1 MESRDKPQSQ
11 VPPSDQAMSE
21 GDTIISAWNP
31 TGDGQ
36 EQREQQQQQAQQQ
49 TQPRMSRRV
58 CAACR
63 RRKVGCDKKQPCQ
76 HCSKSGTECVYP
88 PDNNPDAQQML
99 RDTRL
104 LEQLHRLEPMFKT
117 LVSCME
123 QGTLPPSVLNSVLPQ
138 SQPDPKNMPPTP
150 PMPPHSVGSG
160 GTGNQPGY
168 RLVGNES
175 HATQQTPS
183 PLQQSHS
190 PLQDTDSTS
199 SLQLNPANTAS
210 ASGEGSREASGS
222 AWSPYGTLMG
232 KLVRDDGRQRYV
244 SGAFWEALHTEVGKL
259 PHDMDEAVV
268 SDDDDSE
275 CEESPPA
282 SGLESLQYA
291 PIFNTCAQKI
301 GPDSPHLPQH
311 QRLKAWKLFKENVH
325 PVATILHIPS
335 VEQMVLEAIQDPR
348 DLKPPLEA
356 LLFVIYFGAVNS
368 LSSDDCKLQFGVQQ
382 STLLAKLRRGADS
395 ALSRSRLMETDD
407 MLTLQTFVV
416 YLVLLRSRDPTYSW
430 NMTGLAVRLAQ
441 SLGMHRDGSALN
453 LSPFDAEMRRRLW
466 WGICI
471 LDTPA
476 SEDYSC
482 SPGLMELSSFDS
494 RPPLNVNDEDLHPDM
509 TEYPSESRSM
519 TDMSFTAARCW
530 ASSIW
535 RTMIDTR
542 RIDPDT
548 GKSFKPMTVAEKQA
562 WVDKQREKIVDR
574 FSGNKTSRESLRCLV
589 SAFIGT
595 IISNLHLMALNPL
608 GSETSLNEDQR
619 RRVFQDAIECMT
631 HSYRLRADPMV
642 AHWSWLTKCYNEW
655 HAFAVILCELSRRPL
670 VRDADKAWRVV
681 EQSAVLRWDSPTRHR
696 RVHQWRSVM
705 RSIDKARRR
714 RKKELGRRKS
724 AMSARSSS
732 TAPQNTSPAAQQP
745 WPTVDNSQGGQIDLA
760 HAYQG
765 DDSDKMGPLLGEDMC
780 TFPDDDGQ
788 LYFVCEY

>member
-11 VPPSDQAMSE
+11 VPPGDQAISE

-36 EQREQQQQQAQQQ
+36 EQQEQQQQQTQQQ
-49 TQPRMSRRV
+49 TQPRMPRRV

-117 LVSCME
+117 LVNCME
-123 QGTLPPSVLNSVLPQ
+123 QGTLPPSVLSSILPQ
-138 SQPDPKNMPPTP
+138 SLADPKNAPPSPTP

-190 PLQDTDSTS
+190 PLQDTDSTGG
-199 SLQLNPANTAS
+199 LQSNPANTAS
-210 ASGEGSREASGS
+210 APGESSREASGS
-222 AWSPYGTLMG
+222 AWSPYGTSMG
-232 KLVRDDGRQRYV
+232 KLVRDNGRQRYV
-244 SGAFWEALHTEVGKL
+244 SGTFWEALHTE
-259 PHDMDEAVV
+259 HDMDEAVV

-275 CEESPPA
+275 CDESPPP

-291 PIFNTCAQKI
+291 LIFNTCAQKT
-301 GPDSPHLPQH
+301 GPDSPHPPQH
-311 QRLKAWKLFKENVH
+311 QRLKAWKLFKANVH

-335 VEQMVLEAIQDPR
+335 VEPRVLEAMQNPR
-348 DLKPPLEA
+348 DLQPPLEA

-368 LSSDDCKLQFGVQQ
+368 LSSDDCELQFGAQQ
-382 STLLAKLRRGADS
+382 SALLAKLRRGADS

-494 RPPLNVNDEDLHPDM
+494 RPPLNVNDADLHPDM
-509 TEYPSESRSM
+509 TEYPNESRGM

-548 GKSFKPMTVAEKQA
+548 GRSFKPMTVAEKQA
-562 WVDKQREKIVDR
+562 WIDKQREKIVGR
-574 FSGNKTSRESLRCLV
+574 FSGDKASRESLRCLI

-631 HSYRLRADPMV
+631 HSYRLRTDPLV

-655 HAFAVILCELSRRPL
+655 HAFAVILYELSSRPL

-724 AMSARSSS
+724 ALSARSSS
-732 TAPQNTSPAAQQP
+732 IAPQNTSPVAQQL

-765 DDSDKMGPLLGEDMC
+765 DDKMGPLLGEDMC
-780 TFPDDDGQ
+780 TFAGDDGQ

>member
-1 MESRDKPQSQ
+1 
-11 VPPSDQAMSE
+11 MSK

-58 CAACR
+58 YAACR

-199 SLQLNPANTAS
+199 SLQLNPANTA
-210 ASGEGSREASGS
+210 
-222 AWSPYGTLMG
+222 M
-232 KLVRDDGRQRYV
+232 
-244 SGAFWEALHTEVGKL
+244 
-259 PHDMDEAVV
+259 

-453 LSPFDAEMRRRLW
+453 LSPFNAEMRRRL
-466 WGICI
+466 C
-471 LDTPA
+471 
-476 SEDYSC
+476 
-482 SPGLMELSSFDS
+482 MELSSFDS

-562 WVDKQREKIVDR
+562 
-574 FSGNKTSRESLRCLV
+574 
-589 SAFIGT
+589 AFIGT

-655 HAFAVILCELSRRPL
+655 HAFAIILCELSRRPL

-745 WPTVDNSQGGQIDLA
+745 
-760 HAYQG
+760 
-765 DDSDKMGPLLGEDMC
+765 
-780 TFPDDDGQ
+780 
-788 LYFVCEY
+788 